1 MTLLTLAMPEQLGH
15 GGGRSSGYPLRATHT
30 TTEYIIKDGHKQFSK
45 PIHFYSCALLI
56 TFNRGGAHARLYNSI
71 KKTKKGC

>member
-15 GGGRSSGYPLRATHT
+15 VGGRSSAYPLRATHT

-45 PIHFYSCALLI
+45 MGSLS
-56 TFNRGGAHARLYNSI
+56 TSI
-71 KKTKKGC
+71 RVPC